1 MLLYII
7 NFFNSIDDVFIVT
20 SDKVD
25 PPDSPFNYEEKKQII
40 KSHGIPEDRVYKVK
54 SPYKAE
60 EVLQQFNPATTAA
73 IFVIG
78 KKDLNRLGGT
88 FFRPWKGKSEVGY
101 RKGAYT
107 LVAPHESLNI
117 PGYGE
122 MSGTTIRAALSKGD
136 IGILKKIMGDDFDRE
151 TVAMII
157 KKLSRKDENVKTYK
171 KYLTE
176 VVNEVIFESNESSS
190 LLSKLSLLSK
200 PSLLSELSKP
210 SKPKTFYDIALLH
223 GDELE
228 EEIEEEEELEEL
240 SGAAGSGGY
249 AGQFPGKK
257 HSLVREEVVSDA
269 SAPDAPYDITAMN
282 ILFTL
287 FRDIMSNLETSY
299 KSLTT
304 SKDQRDSFRAHIL
317 SASAD
322 LMTTINSAP
331 DKGKSIVA
339 ENVDI
344 EEEITIDVLDNDE
357 EEGYID
363 ISDDTEASEEEEF
376 GNKLSAQGLDNTG
389 RNRAYDAFKDVS
401 TQIGKMYA
409 SIDQDSIVPA
419 DKVPEIGS
427 DTSEREVF
435 RIYLLKNLGLY
446 FNQFETDLETNPEA
460 PVLPV

>member
-1 MLLYII
+1 
-7 NFFNSIDDVFIVT
+7 
-20 SDKVD
+20 
-25 PPDSPFNYEEKKQII
+25 
-40 KSHGIPEDRVYKVK
+40 
-54 SPYKAE
+54 
-60 EVLQQFNPATTAA
+60 
-73 IFVIG
+73 
-78 KKDLNRLGGT
+78 
-88 FFRPWKGKSEVGY
+88 
-101 RKGAYT
+101 
-107 LVAPHESLNI
+107 
-117 PGYGE
+117 
-122 MSGTTIRAALSKGD
+122 
-136 IGILKKIMGDDFDRE
+136 
-151 TVAMII
+151 
-157 KKLSRKDENVKTYK
+157 
-171 KYLTE
+171 
-176 VVNEVIFESNESSS
+176 
-190 LLSKLSLLSK
+190 
-200 PSLLSELSKP
+200 
-210 SKPKTFYDIALLH
+210 
-223 GDELE
+223 
-228 EEIEEEEELEEL
+228 
-240 SGAAGSGGY
+240 
-249 AGQFPGKK
+249 
-257 HSLVREEVVSDA
+257 
-269 SAPDAPYDITAMN
+269 MN